1 MAGNISSSIFKKMN
15 KFTDWSISY
24 IPEPVR
30 NTTSEK
36 LNKLKN
42 DVKQIFKNL
51 EKFTTEEIEPS
62 LKGYL
67 KTYRI
72 NGIEGYDPN
81 NFISSIK
88 PKVIDLIKQKKKP
101 IKLTFL
107 FTSTFQKENPAT
119 GQIDINRLFS
129 FFSRNDN

>member
-1 MAGNISSSIFKKMN
+1 MN

-101 IKLTFL
+101 ISK
-107 FTSTFQKENPAT
+107 
-119 GQIDINRLFS
+119 
-129 FFSRNDN
+129 